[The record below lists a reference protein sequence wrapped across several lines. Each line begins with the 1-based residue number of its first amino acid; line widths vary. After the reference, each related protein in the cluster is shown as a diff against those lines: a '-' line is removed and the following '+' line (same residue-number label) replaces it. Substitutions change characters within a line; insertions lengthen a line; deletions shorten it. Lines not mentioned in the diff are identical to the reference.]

1 MVSKFLRFFK
11 GITKQVNLMDQ
22 IATSTPLYA

>member
-11 GITKQVNLMDQ
+11 DITKQVKLMDQ
-22 IATSTPLYA
+22 NATSTPLYA